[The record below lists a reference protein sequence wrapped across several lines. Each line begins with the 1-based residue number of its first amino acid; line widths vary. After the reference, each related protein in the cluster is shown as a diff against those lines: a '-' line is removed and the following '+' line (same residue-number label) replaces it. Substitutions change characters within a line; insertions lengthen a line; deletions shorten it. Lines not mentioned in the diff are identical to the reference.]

1 MGFRTGSFA
10 KVWEVKPI
18 SDKVTQLRISIS
30 RKPKGS
36 DEYVQ
41 DFNGFVSV
49 IGTAP
54 AKKAV
59 SLVSGDTIQLGDVD
73 VTTTYDK
80 EKKVAYT
87 NYSIFS
93 FSTRS
98 EKNSS
103 NPASDPAVVDVQ
115 DGGEEGGLP
124 W

>member
-1 MGFRTGSFA
+1 MGFRTGTFA

-41 DFNGFVSV
+41 DFSGYGAV

-87 NYSIFS
+87 NYSIYS

-98 EKNSS
+98 EKNAS
-103 NPASDPAVVDVQ
+103 NPANDPAVVDVQ

>member
-1 MGFRTGSFA
+1 MGFRTGTYA
-10 KVWEVKPI
+10 KVWEVKPV

-36 DEYVQ
+36 DSYVQ
-41 DFNGFVSV
+41 DFSGYVSV

-59 SLVSGDTIQLGDVD
+59 GLVSGDSIQLGDVD

-80 EKKVAYT
+80 EKKTTYT
-87 NYSIFS
+87 NYTIYS
-93 FSTRS
+93 FTTRA
-98 EKNSS
+98 ERNSS
-103 NPASDPAVVDVQ
+103 NPANDPAIVDVQ

>member
-1 MGFRTGSFA
+1 MGFRTGAFA
-10 KVWEVKPI
+10 KVWDVKPV
-18 SDKVTQLRISIS
+18 SDKITQLRISIS

-36 DEYVQ
+36 SEYVQ
-41 DFNGFVSV
+41 DFSGFVSV
-49 IGTAP
+49 VGTSP

-59 SLVSGDTIQLGDVD
+59 DLVSGDTIQLGDID

-80 EKKVAYT
+80 EKKVLYT

-93 FSTRS
+93 FTTRA
-98 EKNSS
+98 ERNS
-103 NPASDPAVVDVQ
+103 SDPANDPAIVDVQ